1 MPANDVF
8 EMSVDQTL
16 DSQNLTNVYHFIQT
30 SSDGTGDA
38 RSALNALWTLIWKTL
53 YLATVTGAVNMIQ
66 TRVRRLHPVQT
77 QTLITANAGAG
88 GIAAESLPP
97 QSCAILRQYATP
109 LARRGTGHVK
119 ISGIDVAASESGRID
134 AAQETLL
141 NAFGAPMASDQTEVA
156 SGYVFRMGVYSSIDE
171 QLRPIQSALA
181 LGRIKTVYSRSIGV
195 GT

>member
-16 DSQNLTNVYHFIQT
+16 ENQNLTNLYHFIQT
-30 SSDGTGDA
+30 SSDGSGDA
-38 RSALNALWTLIWKTL
+38 RAAVNALWTLIWKTL
-53 YLATVTGAVNMIQ
+53 YLATVTAAVDMIQ
-66 TRVRRLHPVQT
+66 TRVRRIQPTQT

-88 GIAAESLPP
+88 AIVGEALPP

-134 AAQETLL
+134 VAQETLI
-141 NAFGAPMASDQTEVA
+141 NAFAAPMTSDQTEVA
-156 SGYVFRMGVYSSIDE
+156 SGYVFRMGVYSQVD
-171 QLRPIQSALA
+171 QVLRPIQSALA